1 LIQELIL
8 AKAPLW
14 VQNAAISVF
23 NRRQWSTRQSG
34 DYKSWFEFCQQSTGW
49 SAEQS
54 LEYQSKLLDDF
65 LRYAVKYSPH
75 YANCDPDAGL
85 DGFPV
90 LEKQTLVKELDKIAT
105 ITPRDGIVSYTGGT
119 TGSSMKVLYTVS
131 DTQKRFATLDWFR
144 SLSGWSLGRR
154 TAWFSGK
161 SIVRDKDIA
170 RGVCYRDDW
179 LTKTRFFSTFHIT
192 ERNFDAYWQA
202 LIDFNPEFIVGFP
215 SSLSDI
221 LGTARSQGLTY
232 PYKVSAIYPTAET
245 VLPHHRTLFREALGA
260 RTWDQY
266 ASSEG
271 APFIVECPLG
281 GLHMLP
287 HTGIF
292 EVVDE
297 NGQPAR
303 EGELLVTAF
312 HTHGTPL
319 IRYRIGDRVALSL
332 EDKSCGCGWHF
343 PSVERIDGRTADF
356 VWSPERGRINLGNL
370 SNATKGV
377 PGIVAFRV
385 LQHEPNAIT
394 VEVQADGAFDAAAM
408 TAFEIELRK
417 RTGEQMAINIAQRD
431 RLNRKASGK
440 FRIVEN
446 TLTPEQMVQV

>member
-1 LIQELIL
+1 
-8 AKAPLW
+8 
-14 VQNAAISVF
+14 
-23 NRRQWSTRQSG
+23 
-34 DYKSWFEFCQQSTGW
+34 
-49 SAEQS
+49 
-54 LEYQSKLLDDF
+54 
-65 LRYAVKYSPH
+65 
-75 YANCDPDAGL
+75 
-85 DGFPV
+85 
-90 LEKQTLVKELDKIAT
+90 
-105 ITPRDGIVSYTGGT
+105 
-119 TGSSMKVLYTVS
+119 
-131 DTQKRFATLDWFR
+131 
-144 SLSGWSLGRR
+144 
-154 TAWFSGK
+154 
-161 SIVRDKDIA
+161 
-170 RGVCYRDDW
+170 
-179 LTKTRFFSTFHIT
+179 
-192 ERNFDAYWQA
+192 
-202 LIDFNPEFIVGFP
+202 
-215 SSLSDI
+215 
-221 LGTARSQGLTY
+221 
-232 PYKVSAIYPTAET
+232 
-245 VLPHHRTLFREALGA
+245 
-260 RTWDQY
+260 
-266 ASSEG
+266 
-271 APFIVECPLG
+271 VECPLG